1 MALGGERR
9 GSSAADRQGRT
20 AAWIEG
26 GFGNGH
32 WRIIHPRAYPMP
44 ARASFQAQW
53 LNVHV
58 DFPLL
63 QRIALPITIG
73 PVRYPGIKIHET
85 PIIRLTEVL
94 LHGGTR
100 VGGWTAEEIHQ
111 AILKPRLWS
120 QPAAFTICASSV
132 AA

>member
-1 MALGGERR
+1 VA
-9 GSSAADRQGRT
+9 
-20 AAWIEG
+20 
-26 GFGNGH
+26 
-32 WRIIHPRAYPMP
+32 
-44 ARASFQAQW
+44 
-53 LNVHV
+53 
-58 DFPLL
+58 
-63 QRIALPITIG
+63 ALPITIG